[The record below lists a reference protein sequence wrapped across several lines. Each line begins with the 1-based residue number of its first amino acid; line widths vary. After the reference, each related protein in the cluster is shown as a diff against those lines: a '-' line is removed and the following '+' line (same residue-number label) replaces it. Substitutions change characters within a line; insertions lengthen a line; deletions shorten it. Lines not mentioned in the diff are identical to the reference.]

1 MLLNLTHLRFFLQ
14 YYGSDLLREG
24 HRRLGFTGGHSRA
37 AGTLKILAI
46 MRRTIGVSRDRYRL
60 MPTDTIVDVGANIG
74 SFSIYAAQQSPQG
87 KIIALEPDAEN
98 YQLFKE
104 NLELNQSKNVV
115 PLNMALY
122 SKEGE
127 MSLSMEGA
135 NASLVFGDKQIDS
148 QLVQTISL
156 KKIMSDHDITQI
168 DFLKMDCEGTEFDV
182 FYSLDPDRLGRI
194 HKISMEY
201 HNSASAVNSGDALSE
216 FLKKHGFEIDVCEG
230 FWTGLLRPIGA
241 RRHKLLILFR
251 KKTTIFI

>member
-87 KIIALEPDAEN
+87 KIIA
-98 YQLFKE
+98 
-104 NLELNQSKNVV
+104 LELNQSKNVV

-230 FWTGLLRPIGA
+230 FWTGLLMAYNKNLSSIQA
-241 RRHKLLILFR
+241 
-251 KKTTIFI
+251 